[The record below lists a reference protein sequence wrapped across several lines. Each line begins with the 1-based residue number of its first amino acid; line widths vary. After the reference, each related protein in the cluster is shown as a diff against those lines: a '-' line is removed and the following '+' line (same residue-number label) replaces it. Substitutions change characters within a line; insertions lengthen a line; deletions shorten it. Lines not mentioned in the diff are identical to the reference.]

1 MSVNVFV
8 SFSQAF
14 KRLENVKKIL
24 TNVLT
29 QTVGQIR
36 WVNCWVSDPH
46 GWLNQ
51 SKLNIEWL
59 AVLEISIAKIVN
71 KFQAERF
78 FVVEACLSASE

>member
-1 MSVNVFV
+1 
-8 SFSQAF
+8 
-14 KRLENVKKIL
+14 
-24 TNVLT
+24 
-29 QTVGQIR
+29 
-36 WVNCWVSDPH
+36 VSDPH
-46 GWLNQ
+46 GRLNQ